1 MDLRAHGKY
10 SLQIIVLYQNFEAEI
25 QEHTRSSYRSVLSSP
40 AGDTKVKNPDDLSA
54 DTMAK

>member
-1 MDLRAHGKY
+1 MVNSA
-10 SLQIIVLYQNFEAEI
+10 SL
-25 QEHTRSSYRSVLSSP
+25 SLSSP